1 MIFLIKKPFHDNR
14 EPGCVPVTT
23 NETLPWLHCVFFFP
37 TTKDSFIDCNSLPG
51 SIILFILL
59 VPGKYTD
66 LANKNHTSIST
77 QQPSN
82 AVSNHIP
89 AGASQLPAVPVHDS
103 PEAKPVQ
110 RKKNQTGMPDQLKDG
125 IENLSGL
132 SMDDVK
138 VQYNSPKPA
147 QLQAH
152 AYAQGSDI
160 HIAPGQEQHLAH
172 EAWHVVQQK
181 QGRVSPTTQ
190 LKDAA
195 INDDSTLETEATQM
209 GDRAA
214 SLPQSISGFK
224 AAPLITS
231 GTKVAQRALAA
242 VKPQTGPLNL
252 TQVDKGG
259 GFLVL
264 ENAAQRDGKDVSDA
278 VGYTGILDPG
288 GWGDVANSPGEY
300 HRAHGY
306 AKSVGGAGDKTNV
319 GWWPKDKETEWTQ
332 DEENAKGAG
341 QAQIPAWKPGV
352 GEVATYKVERS
363 DHDVVD
369 LQANYLSS
377 LLNAVHWGLDDARA
391 AWVRTKS
398 FANSNSGDFPL
409 SDVEAQK
416 QKVVDNAD
424 KTIKDWL
431 NNVFGKGAVE
441 SNLIK
446 EMKMALN
453 ITTVGNNPGGS
464 RASFTKTISAPKPK
478 PDDFGLKDE
487 PEKIWKLMVSANTGI
502 FSKSGGPLG
511 RSFNKSMRDKPTH
524 SKTLTLTA
532 FADGFGKEA

>member
-1 MIFLIKKPFHDNR
+1 LCIFFSQHP
-14 EPGCVPVTT
+14 
-23 NETLPWLHCVFFFP
+23 
-37 TTKDSFIDCNSLPG
+37 KDKDVCGNSLPG

-59 VPGKYTD
+59 FHGKYTD
-66 LANKNHTSIST
+66 LANNKNHTPISI

-82 AVSNHIP
+82 AVSNNIP
-89 AGASQLPAVPVHDS
+89 AGATQLPAVPVHE
-103 PEAKPVQ
+103 PPMEKPVQ

-195 INDDSTLETEATQM
+195 INDDSSLETEATQM
-209 GDRAA
+209 GERAA
-214 SLPQSISGFK
+214 SLPQNISGYK
-224 AAPLITS
+224 APPLITS

-252 TQVDKGG
+252 TQVDKGN
-259 GFLVL
+259 GFFVL
-264 ENAAQRDGKDVSDA
+264 ENAAQREGKDVSDT
-278 VGYTGILDPG
+278 VGYTGVLDPG
-288 GWGDVANSPGEY
+288 GWADVANSPGEY

-369 LQANYLSS
+369 LQANYLSA
-377 LLNAVHWGLDDARA
+377 LLNAVHWGLDDSRA
-391 AWVRTKS
+391 AWTRAKAFV
-398 FANSNSGDFPL
+398 NSNLAEYPMADL
-409 SDVEAQK
+409 EDQK
-416 QKVVDNAD
+416 KKVVDIAD
-424 KTIKDWL
+424 KSITDWL
-431 NNVFGKGAVE
+431 NSVFGKGAVE

-446 EMKMALN
+446 EMKMTLN
-453 ITTVGNNPGGS
+453 ITTPGVGAGGS
-464 RASFTKTISAPKPK
+464 RASFTKTLSAPKPK

-487 PEKIWKLMVSANTGI
+487 PEKIWKLLVSNNTGI
-502 FSKSGGPLG
+502 FSKGTTPLG
-511 RSFNKSMRDKPTH
+511 KPFNKQMRDKTTRTKPLI
-524 SKTLTLTA
+524 LTV